1 MHNINY
7 QLTQL
12 DQTLRNIN
20 QSIKDLNEGKKKRK
34 RTPQDDSALHQ
45 VASEIQVVLI
55 DKGPTNNTRVSWT
68 LLSATGMTL
77 EQLKVAPNG
86 LWKQLRKE
94 NEMWEPM
101 ELEEVVMGRY
111 FVKVLY

>member
-34 RTPQDDSALHQ
+34 RTPGNDSALHKE
-45 VASEIQVVLI
+45 ASEIQVVLI
-55 DKGPTNNTRVSWT
+55 DKGPTNCTRVSVAS
-68 LLSATGMTL
+68 LSSTEMSL
-77 EQLKVAPNG
+77 EQLKVAPDG

-94 NEMWEPM
+94 NDLWELM
-101 ELEEVVMGRY
+101 KLEEVIAGRF